1 MWPLVVAQARTPPWS
16 QVPSQVTHIRLFLTT
31 FQSPV
36 LSLFIVTTSFCFSFS
51 SISLW
56 LTCFFHC
63 FSVSLIVLAHL
74 SSGLRSTM
82 SHSFIISGMVCTPY
96 IPRPE
101 WFQACGYLRLGPCLD
116 PMAPVVAS
124 SGLLL
129 SWPIQLAPHEDSE
142 QSQEGFLVSA
152 LSWKPCPGLSS
163 TDSPATDWH
172 SSQTL
177 FSLVNFRLQIIRMFI
192 VLNTEYRHSLSL
204 LYNSINTHV
213 M

>member
-1 MWPLVVAQARTPPWS
+1 MPLFAINSSHLCWF
-16 QVPSQVTHIRLFLTT
+16 HILTT
-31 FQSPV
+31 V
-36 LSLFIVTTSFCFSFS
+36 NNVTTPS
-51 SISLW
+51 SRR
-56 LTCFFHC
+56 
-63 FSVSLIVLAHL
+63 IVFAT
-74 SSGLRSTM
+74 SGKNRS
-82 SHSFIISGMVCTPY
+82 
-96 IPRPE
+96 
-101 WFQACGYLRLGPCLD
+101 Q
-116 PMAPVVAS
+116 
-124 SGLLL
+124 LL